1 LRAAVADVAE
11 QHLILGI
18 ECEGDVATGVL
29 PVRADLLERV
39 VRLLN
44 AHLGRPI
51 AEIGDLEVPG

>member
-1 LRAAVADVAE
+1 VADVAE